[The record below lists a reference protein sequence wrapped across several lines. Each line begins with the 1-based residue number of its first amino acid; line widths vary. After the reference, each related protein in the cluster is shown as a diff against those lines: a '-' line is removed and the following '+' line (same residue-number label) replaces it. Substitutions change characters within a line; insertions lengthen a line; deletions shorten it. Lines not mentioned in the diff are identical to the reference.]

1 LDKYENRGLELESGI
16 AAFETKNFAHAF
28 KLLHPLAEEDNLD
41 AMYRMAIMLQNG
53 LGCISSDENIKKA
66 FNYMT
71 KSAEKNFALAQHA
84 LGFMYL
90 EGECVEED
98 INKSIEW
105 FTKAANQGLLGS
117 ATTLAMIYE
126 EGKLVPQDIEK
137 AQYWYKQ
144 AGIEKT

>member
-1 LDKYENRGLELESGI
+1 MDKYENRGLELESGI

-28 KLLHPLAEEDNLD
+28 KLLHPLAEEDNAD

-53 LGCISSDENIKKA
+53 LGCVSSDDNTKKA
-66 FNYMT
+66 LDYMT

-90 EGECVEED
+90 EGECVEAD

-105 FTKAANQGLLGS
+105 FTKAAEQGLMGS

-126 EGKLVPQDIEK
+126 EGKKVTQDLEK
-137 AQYWYKQ
+137 AQYWYKK
-144 AGIEKT
+144 AGIEK